1 VRGEIA
7 EPSLNARLASLAAAR
22 ADRPRFSREF
32 CALFR
37 NVVGEGDFVEAVVF
51 HGWMGGGGA
60 GAGEG
65 GRGGRARHS
74 PRLLFN
80 NAFVPVWPSPRRMT
94 EHNGSTDVFKSDKGV
109 WRAHP
114 PSPLPSAAHTLSL
127 SLSLSPVLRSPDPR
141 DVPRRSFSNF
151 PPLAL
156 RRVRGQVSLPS
167 SHSRFPPSSP
177 LPLYPFFFPL
187 SSLSYLFSSLFT
199 FFHFFFFFF

>member
-1 VRGEIA
+1 VAEGRG
-7 EPSLNARLASLAAAR
+7 RGR
-22 ADRPRFSREF
+22 
-32 CALFR
+32 
-37 NVVGEGDFVEAVVF
+37 
-51 HGWMGGGGA
+51 
-60 GAGEG
+60 G

-156 RRVRGQVSLPS
+156 RRVRGQVSLPVPLAVS
-167 SHSRFPPSSP
+167 SLLPSP
-177 LPLYPFFFPL
+177 PL
-187 SSLSYLFSSLFT
+187 SLFLSPFLSFLSFFLSFYLFS
-199 FFHFFFFFF
+199 FFFFFFFGTTA